1 MKTGKKGTEPNS
13 RETLAILL
21 HMFRSA
27 TIISLIDNYNR
38 GILAKS
44 DEEAQQLLDKV
55 DKMVFDSQTP
65 FAQLDPD
72 SRDGI
77 YSVVDQM
84 LKAIE

>member
-1 MKTGKKGTEPNS
+1 MKTGKKNTEPNS

-27 TIISLIDNYNR
+27 TIISLIETYNR

-44 DEEAQQLLDKV
+44 DEEAQQFLNIT
-55 DKMVFDSQTP
+55 DKMIFDSQTP
-65 FAQLDPD
+65 FSQLDAD

-77 YSVVDQM
+77 YLVVDQI